1 MTIRVSDIMKRRMKR
16 DLVRFEFEEVRIA
29 ENSLRY
35 LCMRMITRT
44 DQC

>member
-1 MTIRVSDIMKRRMKR
+1 MTIRTSDIMKRRMKR
-16 DLVRFEFEEVRIA
+16 DLVRFEFEEVRMA

-44 DQC
+44 GQH

>member
-1 MTIRVSDIMKRRMKR
+1 MVIRVTDIMKRRMKR
-16 DLVRFEFEEVRIA
+16 DLVRFEFEEVRMA

-44 DQC
+44 GGC